1 MMCPNRTNLG
11 QPMDRPTA
19 SVLIVDDDPFFLDY
33 ASNVLTDRGGL
44 SVCTAN
50 SVDKALEFIDRS
62 FFAVVI
68 LDLKMPP
75 GAHFTSLNTAGG
87 YKTGIA
93 LAREIKA
100 RLPAASLII
109 HTGGLDR
116 EAEEWFGTEKS
127 VTFLYKTPD
136 PNALLRTVNQMLHGR
151 SSVRPFIVHGH
162 DTATLQDLK
171 NFLRD
176 RSGFAEPIILAE
188 QPSLGLTVAEKF
200 EHYAALSD
208 IAFVLMSADDWNF
221 SAETNERQL
230 ARARQNVIFELG
242 YFFGYLRRKSG
253 RVILLH
259 RGAIEIPSDLAG
271 IAYID
276 VTNGIEQA
284 SEIIR
289 REVYACL
296 RSGESLA

>member
-1 MMCPNRTNLG
+1 M
-11 QPMDRPTA
+11 
-19 SVLIVDDDPFFLDY
+19 
-33 ASNVLTDRGGL
+33 
-44 SVCTAN
+44 
-50 SVDKALEFIDRS
+50 
-62 FFAVVI
+62 
-68 LDLKMPP
+68 
-75 GAHFTSLNTAGG
+75 
-87 YKTGIA
+87 
-93 LAREIKA
+93 
-100 RLPAASLII
+100 PAASLII

-127 VTFLYKTPD
+127 VTFMYKTLD
-136 PNALLRTVNQMLHGR
+136 PSALLRTVNQTLHGR
-151 SSVRPFIVHGH
+151 SAIRPFIVHGH
-162 DTATLQDLK
+162 NAATLQDLK
-171 NFLRD
+171 NFLRY
-176 RSGFAEPIILAE
+176 RLGLAEPIILAE
-188 QPSLGLTVAEKF
+188 QPPFGLTIAEKF

-208 IAFVLMSADDWNF
+208 IAFVLMTADDPDF
-221 SAETNERQL
+221 SGETDERKL